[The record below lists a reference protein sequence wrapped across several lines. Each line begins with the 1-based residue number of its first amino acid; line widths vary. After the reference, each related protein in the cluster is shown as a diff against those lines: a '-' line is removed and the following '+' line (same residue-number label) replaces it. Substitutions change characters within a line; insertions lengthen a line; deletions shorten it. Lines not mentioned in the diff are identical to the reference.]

1 MSVIV
6 MALKK
11 FIAEEVVANNPD
23 LILAPDHGIYR
34 RHCIFNARYFAEI
47 CRAQL
52 TFVRRLAVYEYS
64 SMAFLCLS
72 IFIVDIHHGCCYIL
86 RINLYDIYKTF
97 HALLNKILNVTKL
110 KLRQRL

>member
-34 RHCIFNARYFAEI
+34 RHCIFNARHFAEI

-72 IFIVDIHHGCCYIL
+72 IFSHCRYTSWL
-86 RINLYDIYKTF
+86 LLYDIYKTF
-97 HALLNKILNVTKL
+97 HALLNDILNVTKL
-110 KLRQRL
+110 TLRQRL

>member
-1 MSVIV
+1 VSVIV

-34 RHCIFNARYFAEI
+34 RHCIFNARHFAEI

-52 TFVRRLAVYEYS
+52 TFVR
-64 SMAFLCLS
+64 
-72 IFIVDIHHGCCYIL
+72 
-86 RINLYDIYKTF
+86 
-97 HALLNKILNVTKL
+97 
-110 KLRQRL
+110 